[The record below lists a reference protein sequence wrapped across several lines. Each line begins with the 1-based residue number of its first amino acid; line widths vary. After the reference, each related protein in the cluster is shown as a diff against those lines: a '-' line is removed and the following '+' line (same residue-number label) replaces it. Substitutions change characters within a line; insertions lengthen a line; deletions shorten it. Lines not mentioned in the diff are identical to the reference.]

1 MKVPNFVRVKTF
13 LVQFIHQFDPDT
25 HFSVITFAKTP
36 TVRCKFSDRQCQ
48 STDGTHDLISE
59 IPDEL
64 RWGTRTDLA
73 FKAAY
78 QIVFTP
84 KNGERADASNVVVVI
99 TDGKAQKG
107 SAPYNVTV
115 PLLRVCLVILIIKL
129 GIIFLSFGLSPPQKL
144 SGEMTII
151 QGRERNQINLKS
163 GGTLVLSVLCFSP
176 QAIRRLLNCSIYFDY
191 QTSLCGGERSVRNV
205 WADFAIAD
213 HELSNKVKM
222 F

>member
-1 MKVPNFVRVKTF
+1 MPNFVRVKTF

-36 TVRCKFSDRQCQ
+36 TVRCKFADRQCQ

-73 FKAAY
+73 FKAAD
-78 QIVFTP
+78 QSFTP

-129 GIIFLSFGLSPPQKL
+129 GIIFLSFGLSPPQKFL
-144 SGEMTII
+144 QWRNDHNTAK
-151 QGRERNQINLKS
+151 RERNQINLKI

-213 HELSNKVKM
+213 HELSNNVKM

>member
-48 STDGTHDLISE
+48 STDGTHDMISE

-144 SGEMTII
+144 LQWRNDHNTGK
-151 QGRERNQINLKS
+151 REKPDKFKKWGHARPQR
-163 GGTLVLSVLCFSP
+163 TLFLSP
-176 QAIRRLLNCSIYFDY
+176 GYTQAFELFD
-191 QTSLCGGERSVRNV
+191 LFR
-205 WADFAIAD
+205 
-213 HELSNKVKM
+213 LSNKPLWRRAVS
-222 F
+222 